1 MKNDRIFIA
10 LVQILVGVAVMEC
23 AFAQPYP
30 GRAVRIVVPFAAGG
44 GVDVV
49 ARLMA
54 PRLTEIWGQQVLI
67 DNRGGGGSVI
77 GTEAVARS
85 APDGHTLLLTA
96 PPFTT
101 NAALLPRLPYDPY
114 SDFTPVTLAAVA
126 PLILVVHPS
135 LPARSVKDLTAIAR
149 ARPGQLVYGSSG
161 NGGPQ
166 HLAAELFKSMAGV
179 DIVHVPYKGAGP
191 ATVDLVGGQV
201 QVGFSAILTVG
212 TFVKAGR
219 LRALAVT
226 GAQRSPIL
234 PELPTVAETGFPGY
248 ETTSWYGLF
257 TRGGTPAPVIAK
269 LNADVSRALQGPD
282 IRERL
287 ATEGATVVAGTSAEF
302 ADFIRAEIGR
312 VRKLSSV
319 AVIRL
324 D

>member
-30 GRAVRIVVPFAAGG
+30 GRAIRIIVPFAAGG

-49 ARLMA
+49 ARLVA
-54 PRLTEIWGQQVLI
+54 PRLTEIWGQQVVI

-166 HLAAELFKSMAGV
+166 HLAAELFKSMAGI

-287 ATEGATVVAGTSAEF
+287 ATEGATVVGGTSAEF

>member
-54 PRLTEIWGQQVLI
+54 PRLTEIWGQQVVI

-166 HLAAELFKSMAGV
+166 HLAAELFKSMAGI

-287 ATEGATVVAGTSAEF
+287 ATEGATVVGGTSAEF